1 MLIPSRCIFF
11 HKTTCSSPNLTPR
24 QACAVE
30 SAARNNRNL
39 NVFLLFLAT
48 GQFSEKSERLVDILE
63 TYNNVYIRR
72 VRLSSYVIDTPI
84 EDWFWANIRK
94 LWENH
99 EWLHKDFRDYVRM
112 LTLWKFGGVSLNLN
126 SVVLTSLEELTTFA
140 GVQDNRDMD
149 IGVFGVDASS
159 SFGRSFADA
168 CMEIVKDI
176 NADNY
181 SRYNI
186 TRIVT
191 EAVWNLCYQRN
202 DKECR
207 RFAIYPPEKFY
218 PTSSGS
224 RGLHPNETRADE
236 MPGVGRNTM
245 TIHLSNH
252 HRDAE
257 ADNAAVYK
265 LAARQHCPKIYQV
278 AGTSFFSSRNVV
290 TDA

>member
-1 MLIPSRCIFF
+1 MRRQRAVFIFCSLLGLTFIVCVFWRELSMILITVSSANHVSCYWSGSSGVMELGQGEWDQPMLIPSRCIFF

-202 DKECR
+202 C
-207 RFAIYPPEKFY
+207 
-218 PTSSGS
+218 
-224 RGLHPNETRADE
+224 
-236 MPGVGRNTM
+236 
-245 TIHLSNH
+245 
-252 HRDAE
+252 
-257 ADNAAVYK
+257 
-265 LAARQHCPKIYQV
+265 KIQ
-278 AGTSFFSSRNVV
+278 N
-290 TDA
+290 